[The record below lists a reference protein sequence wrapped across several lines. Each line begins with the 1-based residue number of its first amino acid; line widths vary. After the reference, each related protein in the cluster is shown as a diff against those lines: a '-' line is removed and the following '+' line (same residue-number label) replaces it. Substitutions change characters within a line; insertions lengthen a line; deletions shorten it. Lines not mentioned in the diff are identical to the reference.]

1 MGDGVKTVHPFTT
14 GVSDMRPIL
23 QSFAF
28 VLALAMILG
37 AYIVGSTFDPRWQL
51 VTLMA
56 VCVVLAIVIDAL
68 YD

>member
-1 MGDGVKTVHPFTT
+1 MGDGAKTVLPFIM
-14 GVSDMRPIL
+14 GVFDMRPIL
-23 QSFAF
+23 QSFVF
-28 VLALAMILG
+28 VLSLAMIVG

-51 VTLMA
+51 ATLMA